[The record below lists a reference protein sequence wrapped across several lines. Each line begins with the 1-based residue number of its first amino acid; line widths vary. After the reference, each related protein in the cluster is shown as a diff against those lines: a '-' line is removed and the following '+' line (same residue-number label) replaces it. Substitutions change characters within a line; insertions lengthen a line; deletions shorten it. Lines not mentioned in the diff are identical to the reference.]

1 MKLDSSALTSRSLIL
16 VLVNGVVRRG
26 AALDWRETVGAI
38 LGRRFSPHFVQT
50 KNTTEAACALKDY
63 EAEESPLVVAA
74 GGDGTI
80 NHLINALSE
89 RPLLLALLPLGTAND
104 LARNLKVPLGL
115 SEAAALINEGTRRR
129 IDLIEVNG
137 QRFCT
142 VGGLGITSNSA
153 LMVSKLCARG
163 RLAAR
168 AVQRLGPS
176 VYRLTAL
183 FNILL
188 RPRVSQRIRIAYRD
202 VLKSDCHLE
211 IDAHG
216 LFIANQGSL
225 GGGLSLS
232 PRSNN
237 EDGVFEICVLPV
249 GSRAH
254 LVRVLARMMRGA
266 PLSSKQL
273 LVIQAIGATI
283 TCQRDDHF
291 FGDGE
296 LLCAGQEFSLS
307 IHPRALEVIC

>member
-1 MKLDSSALTSRSLIL
+1 M
-16 VLVNGVVRRG
+16 
-26 AALDWRETVGAI
+26 
-38 LGRRFSPHFVQT
+38 
-50 KNTTEAACALKDY
+50 TEAACALREY
-63 EAEESPLVVAA
+63 EAEESSLVVAA

-80 NHLINALSE
+80 NHLINALGE

-104 LARNLKVPLGL
+104 LARNLNVPLGL
-115 SEAAALINEGTRRR
+115 SEAAALINEGTSRR

-153 LMVSKLCARG
+153 LMVGRLCARG
-163 RLAAR
+163 RFAAR
-168 AVQRLGPS
+168 AVRRLGPAI
-176 VYRLTAL
+176 YRLTAL

-188 RPRVSQRIRIAYRD
+188 RPRINQRIQISYRD
-202 VLKSDCHLE
+202 LQMNDCNLE

-225 GGGLSLS
+225 GAGLSLS

-237 EDGVFEICVLPV
+237 QDGVFEICVLPR

-254 LVRVLARMMRGA
+254 LVRVLARMMTGA
-266 PLSSKQL
+266 PLSFRDL
-273 LVIQAIGATI
+273 LVIQTTRATI

-296 LLCAGQEFSLS
+296 LLCAGQEFNLS
-307 IHPRALEVIC
+307 ILHRALEVIC